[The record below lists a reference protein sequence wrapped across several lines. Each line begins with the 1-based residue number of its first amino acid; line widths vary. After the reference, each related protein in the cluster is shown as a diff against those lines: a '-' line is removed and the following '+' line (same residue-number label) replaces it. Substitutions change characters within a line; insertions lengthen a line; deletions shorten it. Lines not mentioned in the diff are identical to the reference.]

1 MLPERS
7 ESLYTLLLRLS
18 APLQSW
24 GSGSVYDNR
33 ETDDMPTKSGVTGIL
48 AAALGRKLGE
58 SLEDLQELRF
68 GVRVDCQGVRLNDFQ
83 VTYMGEKL
91 NANLS
96 SKVYLSDAMFLVG
109 LGHEKLEFLKRIE
122 DALIHPVFSVF
133 LGRRSCPPT
142 QPMVKGIWEGDVY
155 QNLFDY
161 EWMVPEWRR
170 RELFRFSDTLRL
182 RIVMEDVRGDAAKKD
197 VPLSYSPFRREYG
210 YRYVKEMAGKT
221 VYREQVYTATEHDP
235 MLELG

>member
-48 AAALGRKLGE
+48 AAALGRKRGE

-142 QPMVKGIWEGDVY
+142 QPMVKGIW
-155 QNLFDY
+155 QKSS
-161 EWMVPEWRR
+161 M
-170 RELFRFSDTLRL
+170 
-182 RIVMEDVRGDAAKKD
+182 
-197 VPLSYSPFRREYG
+197 
-210 YRYVKEMAGKT
+210 
-221 VYREQVYTATEHDP
+221 
-235 MLELG
+235 